1 MNKEELQALHEVID
15 YMWEDEKKSYEE
27 CYDCDLSDDFDL
39 TKVNENH
46 AHMFVYLMTLG
57 NYVQVQ
63 QLCGDGVN
71 VIEDKSDCGQCEVC
85 RDLVNWDN
93 LKLKYLRSGLCQ
105 NCYNDQVLEE

>member
-63 QLCGDGVN
+63 QHCADA
-71 VIEDKSDCGQCEVC
+71 IEDKSDCGQCEVC

-105 NCYNDQVLEE
+105 NCYDDQVLEI